1 MNGQNPISTIEQLNQ
16 ALGNTNAQTYLRML
30 QQAEGTYTGQ
40 GGNPY
45 ATAFGGG
52 QLPDLR
58 QHPKTLHNFT
68 QTDGKPNKTS
78 AAGAYQFLSSTWDDV
93 SGKLGLPDFGPQSQ
107 DLAALELMRRNGSLP
122 HVLAGEFDQAVK
134 KDGKTWASLPSSP
147 YAQPKRSQGFVERA
161 LNAVVPSAGA
171 AELPQQAGPDARG
184 AFEQAMQQWRAQ
196 SGGAQQTQGG
206 SASPAAS
213 MAAQQ
218 QAPMPQQPG
227 QQHAAAEATPRGAG
241 NAPHPQQPT
250 AGADPRAVFE
260 QAMQQYKAMQGGG
273 SGKGK
278 GFTSTPDTKRGFG
291 DELVRQF
298 GLAGRYLMEG
308 VGQTADMVAEPVNGV
323 VRWMGGQAM
332 APSESATKAADWMG
346 LPTPEGRYEKAV
358 GAASRA
364 VAGAGG
370 FMGGASAATKL
381 ATGATSKAV
390 LGGLSTQPG
399 AQAVSAATGG
409 GAADI
414 ARNNGAGTTG
424 QIVAGVAG
432 AMLPGA
438 ASSARV
444 AAQNAVRGPQM
455 PAMHQAAAREAIEA
469 GYKLPPAQ
477 VKPSAV
483 NRNLEWLSKP
493 STLEKSLGMK
503 NQQVTNDL
511 ARRAVGLP
519 EGTEFTPQLFTDL
532 RRQAGQKYEF
542 LRNQGDMR
550 PDKAFK
556 QDLRNISDQYTSTS
570 NSFPGLVKDNGVA
583 DIVSS
588 LDVKRMNAS
597 SMVDATKTL
606 REEASRHFAN
616 GNAAAGRAARQAAA
630 ALEGRFERHLMAKGD
645 AQAVEQFRQ
654 ARKQIATVHQLERA
668 LSPGGNI
675 DAKVLGNALKRGKPL
690 SGDLKTIGS
699 TAQAFSGP
707 LKVPEQGRLPAPGV
721 MDLVLSVVLG
731 TGTGVPAA
739 ALAGPFARPALR
751 GLLSSD
757 TVQSSLLAPAKV
769 VKPGLGLKPGL
780 LAAPHAVGGIQ

>member
-1 MNGQNPISTIEQLNQ
+1 MNGQNPINTIEQLQQSLVNPNTQ
-16 ALGNTNAQTYLRML
+16 AYLRML
-30 QQAEGTYTGQ
+30 QQAEGTYTGPSS
-40 GGNPY
+40 NPY

-78 AAGAYQFLSSTWDDV
+78 AAGAYQFLGSTWDDV
-93 SGKLGLPDFGPQSQ
+93 SGKLGLQDFGPQSQ

-122 HVLAGEFDQAVK
+122 HVLAGDFGAAVQ

-161 LNAVVPSAGA
+161 LNAVIPSAGA
-171 AELPQQAGPDARG
+171 AELPAQAGPDARG
-184 AFEQAMQQWRAQ
+184 AFEQAMQQYRAQ
-196 SGGAQQTQGG
+196 AGGDQAQGAP
-206 SASPAAS
+206 SASAAPEMS
-213 MAAQQ
+213 AKPQQAQQ
-218 QAPMPQQPG
+218 QPAPAQPST
-227 QQHAAAEATPRGAG
+227 AA
-241 NAPHPQQPT
+241 
-250 AGADPRAVFE
+250 ADPRAVFE
-260 QAMQQYKAMQGGG
+260 QAMQQYKAGQ
-273 SGKGK
+273 GKGATSSDPGK
-278 GFTSTPDTKRGFG
+278 AAGSKHPTSTPETKRGFWNEVG
-291 DELVRQF
+291 RQF
-298 GLAGRYLMEG
+298 GLTGRYALEG
-308 VGQTADMVAEPVNGV
+308 LGQTADMVAEPVNGV
-323 VRWMGGQAM
+323 VRWMGGKAV

-346 LPTPEGRYEKAV
+346 LPTPEGRYENAV

-370 FMGGASAATKL
+370 FMGGTSAATKL
-381 ATGATSKAV
+381 ATGATTKAV
-390 LGGLSTQPG
+390 LGGLSSQPG

-409 GAADI
+409 GASDM
-414 ARNNGAGTTG
+414 ARNNGVGTTG

-444 AAQNAVRGPQM
+444 AAKNAVRGPQM
-455 PAMHQAAAREAIEA
+455 PAMHTAAAKEAMDA

-477 VKPSAV
+477 VKPSLV
-483 NRNLEWLSKP
+483 NRTAEKLSGKT
-493 STLEKSLGMK
+493 TLAQDMGMR

-519 EGTEFTPQLFTDL
+519 EGAEFSPQLFTDL

-556 QDLRNISDQYTSTS
+556 QDLRNISDQYTSAS

-583 DIVSS
+583 DIVNS

-690 SGDLKTIGS
+690 SGELKTIGN
-699 TAQAFSGP
+699 TAQAYSGAMQ
-707 LKVPEQGRLPAPGV
+707 LPEQGRVPGAVGALDVLPALYGLLTGNAAAIAAPLARPTLRG
-721 MDLVLSVVLG
+721 VLSS
-731 TGTGVPAA
+731 AYMQN
-739 ALAGPFARPALR
+739 
-751 GLLSSD
+751 GLLGP
-757 TVQSSLLAPAKV
+757 VKA

-780 LAAPHAVGGIQ
+780 LAAPHAMGVVQ